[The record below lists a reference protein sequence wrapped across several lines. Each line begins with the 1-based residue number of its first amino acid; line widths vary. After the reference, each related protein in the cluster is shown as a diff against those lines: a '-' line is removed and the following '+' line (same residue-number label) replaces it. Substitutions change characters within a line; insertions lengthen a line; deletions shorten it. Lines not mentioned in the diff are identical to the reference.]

1 MNNAYCTWRPQDIY
15 DHSSLRSSY
24 KWKYFT
30 RYCAAGQNAHFM
42 FNNFFPWKWCRS
54 WDNVEKYCHVKYS
67 RSATERNWDV
77 TETFLSV
84 WTSPFNYTWEN
95 FTERWRSATER
106 KREVWCESALRRGS
120 ASPRLL
126 ELRVRIPPEAWNM
139 YVVCCTG
146 RGLCSGPVSRPQEP
160 CRRCTC
166 NWRWAVCWL
175 LIARCLIKCG
185 DHLTS
190 LPLP

>member
-1 MNNAYCTWRPQDIY
+1 MRN
-15 DHSSLRSSY
+15 
-24 KWKYFT
+24 FT
-30 RYCAAGQNAHFM
+30 ER
-42 FNNFFPWKWCRS
+42 W
-54 WDNVEKYCHVKYS
+54 
-67 RSATERNWDV
+67 RSATERNWDVTETFLSVWTSPFNYKWEMFTERWRSATERNWYV